1 MDKDETLKYLNKINN
16 KKEDKHLNLKIFG
29 VKLLITIT
37 LFLIGAILVKKD
49 DKYKD
54 YIYENIFN
62 KNLSFTELK
71 KTYNKYLGGIFP
83 IEKIVTNTEPV
94 FKENLAYKDKSK
106 YLDGVKLTVDNN
118 YLVPVLES
126 GLVVYIG
133 EKEGYGNTIII
144 EGMDGIDLWYGNI
157 LTTSIKLYDYVEK
170 GSLLG
175 EVKDTNLYLV
185 YTKESKYLNYEEYLK

>member
-185 YTKESKYLNYEEYLK
+185 YYKRKQIFKL